1 VAPSGYVHSMKVEKP
16 MMTTGRETSADQKTT
31 IERLLDDEQ
40 VLVHINPAAPGV
52 SIPSHL
58 SENRTVTLRLSRFFK
73 GDLTIDDHKV
83 SAELL
88 FGPEYFTCVLPWESI
103 WGASSIRGQE
113 FIWAEAAPDEIL
125 QMFLAQRD
133 DRQASA
139 QRSSDRAVRQSSTS
153 STRRSAPHLRRVK

>member
-1 VAPSGYVHSMKVEKP
+1 
-16 MMTTGRETSADQKTT
+16 MMTTGRETTTDQKTT

-40 VLVHINPAAPGV
+40 VLVHINPATPGV
-52 SIPSHL
+52 TIPTHL

-83 SAELL
+83 TAELL
-88 FGPEYFTCVLPWESI
+88 FGPDYFTCVLPWDSI

-125 QMFLAQRD
+125 QMFLAQREE
-133 DRQASA
+133 RQASA
-139 QRSSDRAVRQSSTS
+139 PRGYERPARQAAAGGA
-153 STRRSAPHLRRVK
+153 RRSAPHLRRVK

>member
-1 VAPSGYVHSMKVEKP
+1 
-16 MMTTGRETSADQKTT
+16 MTTGRETTADQKTT

-40 VLVHINPAAPGV
+40 VLVHINPSAPGV
-52 SIPSHL
+52 SIPTHL

-83 SAELL
+83 TAELL
-88 FGPEYFTCVLPWESI
+88 FCPEYFTCVLPWEAI

-133 DRQASA
+133 ERQASA
-139 QRSSDRAVRQSSTS
+139 YRSAERSTNGASSP